1 MTVQTLAI
9 DSKCLTLQFPGLNV
23 EGFLT
28 FLTSENCLLL
38 HLARGD
44 ETIPDLLCF
53 LKGILVSFCNP
64 IKRRTESHLRMYY
77 FVEYTKSIANR
88 VQ

>member
-1 MTVQTLAI
+1 M
-9 DSKCLTLQFPGLNV
+9 TLQFPSLNV
-23 EGFLT
+23 ERFLA

-53 LKGILVSFCNP
+53 LKGILVRFCTLT
-64 IKRRTESHLRMYY
+64 IRCVKSHYGRYY
-77 FVEYTKSIANR
+77 VGEYTGPIASIK
-88 VQ
+88 Q